1 MKAKKVLAGILA
13 SVCMISM
20 TACGSTTSTST
31 TSTGAASTNASAMT
45 SSSSAGSESTSASS
59 ASSATS
65 ASSSSSEETAASSET
80 VAATSSSA
88 SEAGKALNTTDGLI
102 GISVP
107 SADHGWTA
115 GVAYYAEQKC
125 KELGLEDGTGYRL
138 LTADSVND
146 QANDIDELINMGC
159 TSIVLDPQ
167 NNEVSVAAQKILDA
181 GINLI
186 VFDRKIDGDYTAYLA
201 GDNAGIGTNAAKYLG
216 EALNG
221 EGTIAVMSAPSVGSV
236 SVERTEAFEEAMKKE
251 YPNIKLIEVT
261 AEGFTQ
267 EAGLT
272 MATDMLTA
280 NDEIDAVFSIDDEP
294 SLGILQAVK
303 EAGRTDVKYISGGGG
318 AQSWYQKIQSEKD
331 ITLFTETYSP
341 AMIGDA
347 IELAQQ
353 IQQGKDFQKET
364 ILPNNTVDASNVAD
378 YIDADSP
385 Y

>member
-1 MKAKKVLAGILA
+1 MKAKSILAGLVA
-13 SVCMISM
+13 AACAVSM
-20 TACGSTTSTST
+20 TACGSTSSTST
-31 TSTGAASTNASAMT
+31 TT
-45 SSSSAGSESTSASS
+45 SSSSSTSSASVS
-59 ASSATS
+59 SSSATS
-65 ASSSSSEETAASSET
+65 ETSSTSSSTDETVTASSTESVETVSSSSSSEA
-80 VAATSSSA
+80 V
-88 SEAGKALNTTDGLI
+88 ALNTTDGLI

-125 KELGLEDGTGYRL
+125 EELGLEEGTGYTL

-146 QANDIDELINMGC
+146 QANDLDELINMGC

-167 NNEVSVAAQKILDA
+167 NNEVSVAAQKVLDA

-216 EALNG
+216 EALGG

-236 SVERTEAFEEAMKKE
+236 SVERTEAFTE
-251 YPNIKLIEVT
+251 YMTENYPDIELVEVT

-280 NDEIDAVFSIDDEP
+280 YDQIDAVFSIDDEP

-318 AQSWYQKIQSEKD
+318 AQSWYQKIQTEED

-341 AMIGDA
+341 SMIGDA

-353 IQQGKDFQKET
+353 IQQGEDFEKET
-364 ILPNNTVDASNVAD
+364 ILPNETVDASNVAD
-378 YIDADSP
+378 YIDEDSP

>member
-1 MKAKKVLAGILA
+1 MKAKNILAGIIA

-20 TACGSTTSTST
+20 TACGGTTSTGT
-31 TSTGAASTNASAMT
+31 TSTGAASASTAAT
-45 SSSSAGSESTSASS
+45 ANSSSAASASSSASDASS
-59 ASSATS
+59 ASSSSKEGTAAT
-65 ASSSSSEETAASSET
+65 SSSEE
-80 VAATSSSA
+80 VAANSSSA

-125 KELGLEDGTGYRL
+125 KKLGLEDGTGYRL

-181 GINLI
+181 GINLV

-216 EALNG
+216 DALNG
-221 EGTIAVMSAPSVGSV
+221 KGTIAVMSAPSVGSV
-236 SVERTEAFEEAMKKE
+236 SVERTEAFEAAMKKD
-251 YPNIKLIEVT
+251 YPDIRLIEVT

-280 NDEIDAVFSIDDEP
+280 NDQIDAVFSIDDEP

-318 AQSWYQKIQSEKD
+318 AQSWYQKIQTEKD

-353 IQQGKDFQKET
+353 IQQGKDFRKET
-364 ILPNNTVDASNVAD
+364 ILPNDTVDAKNVAD
-378 YIDADSP
+378 YIDANSP